1 MNLFSQFS
9 GSCEPVDDTSIWFI
23 MCFVFTES
31 WINFNDSRVK
41 FTAIEDVL
49 LSQAYILI
57 YKRQGEELATPI
69 EKEEITMSIDSPE
82 PSCSLKKETS
92 QKIDEDITFNFKT
105 PTLDS
110 SQTLKR
116 SNSDTP
122 FRIIKRR
129 RSTLR

>member
-1 MNLFSQFS
+1 
-9 GSCEPVDDTSIWFI
+9 

-82 PSCSLKKETS
+82 PSIDSPEPSCSLKKETS
-92 QKIDEDITFNFKT
+92 QRVDEDITFNFKT

>member
-1 MNLFSQFS
+1 
-9 GSCEPVDDTSIWFI
+9 
-23 MCFVFTES
+23 MCFVFIES

-41 FTAIEDVL
+41 FTPIEDVL

-57 YKRQGEELATPI
+57 YKRQEEELATPI
-69 EKEEITMSIDSPE
+69 EEGEITVSIDSDSPE
-82 PSCSLKKETS
+82 QSCSLKKEAS

-116 SNSDTP
+116 SNSETP
-122 FRIIKRR
+122 LRIIKRR
-129 RSTLR
+129 RSTWWW

>member
-1 MNLFSQFS
+1 
-9 GSCEPVDDTSIWFI
+9 
-23 MCFVFTES
+23 MCFVFIES

-41 FTAIEDVL
+41 FTPIEDVL

-57 YKRQGEELATPI
+57 YKRQEEELATPI
-69 EKEEITMSIDSPE
+69 EEEEITVSIDSDSPE
-82 PSCSLKKETS
+82 PSIDSDSPEQSCSLKKESS

-116 SNSDTP
+116 SNSETP
-122 FRIIKRR
+122 LRIIKRR
-129 RSTLR
+129 RSTWWW